1 MKQILF
7 LLLLCSN
14 LKAQTV
20 LTDSI
25 FARNDSVFILRKE
38 LRYEF
43 LADTM
48 ELHARLL
55 QIDNIIDVFEAE
67 QDEIRDKLI
76 FFKLNG
82 PGSMMQA
89 PAQPRKSKQP
99 ATKPKTP
106 KKKKG

>member
-14 LKAQTV
+14 LKAQTFV
-20 LTDSI
+20 TDSI
-25 FARNDSVFILRKE
+25 FARNDSIFILRKE
-38 LRYEF
+38 LRYE
-43 LADTM
+43 LLLDTA
-48 ELHARLL
+48 ELSARLN
-55 QIDNIIDVFEAE
+55 QIGDIIDVFEAE
-67 QDEIRDKLI
+67 QDAIREKLI

>member
-7 LLLLCSN
+7 LLLFASQIQ
-14 LKAQTV
+14 AQTIA
-20 LTDSI
+20 TDSI

-38 LRYEF
+38 LKYEF

-89 PAQPRKSKQP
+89 PAQPKSVQPAKQP
-99 ATKPKTP
+99 ATKPKS
-106 KKKKG
+106 KN